1 MKVPSLE
8 HLIALSDDTG
18 VIQHAVENVPNR
30 STGYCTDD
38 VSRALIVAIQ
48 KLNLDPTDAAAERL
62 ASTYLS
68 FMHDAQMPCGRFHN
82 FMSYDRRWL
91 DTVGT
96 HDSVGRAMWSL
107 GYTMRYAP
115 KATWR
120 RVAKKLFDRS
130 IAAVDWLAWPRS
142 QAYAI
147 LGFAHA
153 AASSIADGELPL
165 YRAALRKF
173 GESLKERYLAARA
186 GDWHWFED
194 AMTYDNARLSEAM
207 IRAGLTLRD
216 DEYVAIGLQ
225 SFAFYESV
233 TTEDGVHVPIGN
245 EGWYTRGGKRA
256 CYGQQPLE
264 AAALVD
270 ASLAAFDATG
280 DPHYTATAQMGLD
293 WYYGRNSRGIVMAR
307 GGGCLDGLDEHGLNM
322 NMGAE
327 STLAYLAGAYAMAS
341 WPASTLSIAQ

>member
-1 MKVPSLE
+1 MPSLE
-8 HLIALSDDTG
+8 HLSALSDDTG
-18 VIQHAVENVPNR
+18 VIQHAVEDVPNR

-48 KLNLDPTDAAAERL
+48 KLNLDPEDTTAASL

-68 FMHDAQMPCGRFHN
+68 FMHDAQMSCGRFHN

-91 DTVGT
+91 DAVGT

-107 GYTMRYAP
+107 GFAMRYAP
-115 KATWR
+115 KAPWR
-120 RVAKKLFDRS
+120 RIAKKLFDRS

-142 QAYAI
+142 HSYAM
-147 LGFAHA
+147 LGLSHA
-153 AASSIADGELPL
+153 AESSIADGELPL
-165 YRAALRKF
+165 YRAALRQF
-173 GESLKERYLAARA
+173 GEALKERYLAARE

-194 AMTYDNARLSEAM
+194 GMTYDNARLPEAM

-225 SFAFYESV
+225 SFKFYESV
-233 TTEDGVHVPIGN
+233 TTEDGIHVPIGN
-245 EGWYTRGGKRA
+245 EGWYTRGGERA
-256 CYGQQPLE
+256 RYGQQPLE
-264 AAALVD
+264 AVALIDAA
-270 ASLAAFDATG
+270 LAAFDATG
-280 DPHYTATAQMGLD
+280 DPHDMATAQMGLD

-327 STLAYLAGAYAMAS
+327 STLAYLAGAYALAARAAS
-341 WPASTLSIAQ
+341 ALSIAR